1 MEILNLICSTMK
13 LERDKGIAE
22 LQRNLNT
29 TETDSI
35 IVFINNL
42 KSIYG
47 QDALTWE
54 KKLGALLATKILIPH
69 VKKIDDTRFLYELVT
84 VAQTYLTD
92 NEVRVRL
99 AAGEVLGAL
108 CEQLGVEVY
117 KACHEYVFK
126 LIEENLERE
135 VIDAGSLSFEEL
147 KEIDN
152 LRRKLESAGREK
164 AAPNMEYKRCSS
176 CIPGLGDLTGTREE
190 IFHDTSGWKCLE
202 TSMKCLQAMVDGC
215 GAKFAPWVSQQLL
228 DVIFRA
234 LGHTNR
240 FVRETGFYVLG
251 SLVACGLDEAGAIT
265 SDSPFHAEKL
275 GIQVSQAL
283 AKGLGD
289 NWSQV
294 RLASSEVTRKF
305 LLSFPTD
312 EQRVAFYPILLPRM
326 CLNRYYVADG
336 VRIYSQDSWRSVAR
350 TQGKELVQ
358 RYIAQFVEYYVSQT
372 KANNHAV
379 REAACACIAELAAK
393 VTIHGLTNLL
403 PRKLWPPYVP
413 LLLQTLL
420 ECFKDDSWPVR
431 DAACLASGNFVVC
444 YPEEAR
450 SVIDQLYP
458 HFFENLCDPILQ

>member
-164 AAPNMEYKRCSS
+164 
-176 CIPGLGDLTGTREE
+176 
-190 IFHDTSGWKCLE
+190 F
-202 TSMKCLQAMVDGC
+202 
-215 GAKFAPWVSQQLL
+215 
-228 DVIFRA
+228 
-234 LGHTNR
+234 TN
-240 FVRETGFYVLG
+240 
-251 SLVACGLDEAGAIT
+251 
-265 SDSPFHAEKL
+265 
-275 GIQVSQAL
+275 
-283 AKGLGD
+283 
-289 NWSQV
+289 
-294 RLASSEVTRKF
+294 
-305 LLSFPTD
+305 
-312 EQRVAFYPILLPRM
+312 
-326 CLNRYYVADG
+326 
-336 VRIYSQDSWRSVAR
+336 
-350 TQGKELVQ
+350 
-358 RYIAQFVEYYVSQT
+358 
-372 KANNHAV
+372 
-379 REAACACIAELAAK
+379 
-393 VTIHGLTNLL
+393 
-403 PRKLWPPYVP
+403 
-413 LLLQTLL
+413 
-420 ECFKDDSWPVR
+420 
-431 DAACLASGNFVVC
+431 
-444 YPEEAR
+444 
-450 SVIDQLYP
+450 
-458 HFFENLCDPILQ
+458 

>member
-1 MEILNLICSTMK
+1 MA
-13 LERDKGIAE
+13 RA
-22 LQRNLNT
+22 LQ
-29 TETDSI
+29 
-35 IVFINNL
+35 F
-42 KSIYG
+42 
-47 QDALTWE
+47 
-54 KKLGALLATKILIPH
+54 
-69 VKKIDDTRFLYELVT
+69 
-84 VAQTYLTD
+84 
-92 NEVRVRL
+92 
-99 AAGEVLGAL
+99 AGPGRRSSMTP
-108 CEQLGVEVY
+108 Q
-117 KACHEYVFK
+117 
-126 LIEENLERE
+126 
-135 VIDAGSLSFEEL
+135 AGS
-147 KEIDN
+147 
-152 LRRKLESAGREK
+152 
-164 AAPNMEYKRCSS
+164 
-176 CIPGLGDLTGTREE
+176 
-190 IFHDTSGWKCLE
+190 
-202 TSMKCLQAMVDGC
+202 AMVDGC

-393 VTIHGLTNLL
+393 IAKEAVA
-403 PRKLWPPYVP
+403 PYVP

-458 HFFENLCDPILQ
+458 HFFENLCDPIPSVRQGAAAALANVVKAYGEEAIKVLTPVLEQGLAGVAEQKPQSQQFSGLSLGPATYSVAKRARDNDPDIHTNQTMYSCGSLAPKMKAGGCSSGHYFRRPSEPWEKAD